1 MVPRDPGASTTVT
14 RRLTLVIHSL
24 AQGGAERDM
33 AHLARCWAERGDD
46 VAVVT
51 LDSVDSDSYP
61 LADSVTRPPAP
72 PARPRR
78 PRGPPSLVGAGGWQG
93 APFGPGW

>member
-1 MVPRDPGASTTVT
+1 MEPGATGAFLKLT

-46 VAVVT
+46 V
-51 LDSVDSDSYP
+51 
-61 LADSVTRPPAP
+61 
-72 PARPRR
+72 
-78 PRGPPSLVGAGGWQG
+78 SLVNVRELYGSVF
-93 APFGPGW
+93 PY